1 MIGVYI
7 IVSLIVVLTDKTEQV
22 IAGINT
28 MINNDLSGAEVFWW
42 GLLIA
47 FLLDVVT
54 GSNNSN

>member
-1 MIGVYI
+1 MIGVY
-7 IVSLIVVLTDKTEQV
+7 LIATLVVNLMDKTEQV

-28 MINNDLSGAEVFWW
+28 MINNDLSGVEVFWW

>member
-1 MIGVYI
+1 MIGVY
-7 IVSLIVVLTDKTEQV
+7 LIATLVVILMDKTEQV

-28 MINNDLSGAEVFWW
+28 MTNNDLSGTEIFWW